1 MRLLLLLFVLAV
13 SGISS
18 ASTIKNDAAVLP
30 GEEEYLAF
38 AEVMPEPVDGMPGL
52 IKKVEYPR
60 IARSAGLEGKVI
72 ALAYINEGGG
82 VDDVKII
89 KGVGGGCNEEVE
101 RVIKASKFKPGMKE
115 GKPVKVKLTLSF
127 VFKLS

>member
-1 MRLLLLLFVLAV
+1 MRFYLLLFMLAV
-13 SGISS
+13 GGMAT
-18 ASTIKNDAAVLP
+18 ASTIKNDAAVMP

-38 AEVMPEPVDGMPGL
+38 AEVMPEPIDGMTA
-52 IKKVEYPR
+52 IVKKVEYPR

-72 ALAYINEGGG
+72 ALAYINESGG

-101 RVIKASKFKPGMKE
+101 RVVKASKFKPGMKE

>member
-1 MRLLLLLFVLAV
+1 MRLFLLLFMLAV
-13 SGISS
+13 SGMAS
-18 ASTIKNDAAVLP
+18 ASTIKKDAAVLP

-38 AEVMPEPVDGMPGL
+38 AEVMPEPVDGMPGI

-72 ALAYINEGGG
+72 ALAYVNENGG

-89 KGVGGGCNEEVE
+89 KGLGGGCNEEVE
-101 RVIKASKFKPGMKE
+101 RVVKISKFKPGMKE

>member
-1 MRLLLLLFVLAV
+1 MRLFLLLFMLAV
-13 SGISS
+13 SGMAS
-18 ASTIKNDAAVLP
+18 ASTIKKDAAVLP

-38 AEVMPEPVDGMPGL
+38 AEVMPEPVDGMPGI

-72 ALAYINEGGG
+72 ALAYVNESGG

-89 KGVGGGCNEEVE
+89 KGLGGGCNEEVE
-101 RVIKASKFKPGMKE
+101 RVVKISKFKPGMKE